1 MTKLQAASTVSR
13 HRAIAHPVSAF
24 LIAVAAGA
32 VIGAVV
38 ISVSWLLGAW
48 LP

>member
-1 MTKLQAASTVSR
+1 MTRHQAASTVSR
-13 HRAIAHPVSAF
+13 HRAIAHPVAAF
-24 LIAVAAGA
+24 VIAVGSGA

-38 ISVSWLLGAW
+38 IGVSWLLGMW

>member
-1 MTKLQAASTVSR
+1 MTRHQAASTVSR

-24 LIAVAAGA
+24 VNAVVAGAAIGAA
-32 VIGAVV
+32 VIG
-38 ISVSWLLGAW
+38 VSWLLGAW